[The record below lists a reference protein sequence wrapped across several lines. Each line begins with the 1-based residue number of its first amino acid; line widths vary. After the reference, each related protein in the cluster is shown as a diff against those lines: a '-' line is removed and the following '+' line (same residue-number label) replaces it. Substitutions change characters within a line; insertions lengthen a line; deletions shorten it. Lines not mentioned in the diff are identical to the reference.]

1 MKSDTVYYFSSVPRI
16 INTGTKNPI
25 VVALSPAF
33 ADNMEVLSADKLTA
47 DDLMLILEGKTLGN
61 TEENLGLKKATSTA
75 FSITSSITS
84 GYGATIGN
92 GDLIGMKSYTYSFLF
107 TAKPEE
113 LVKILDKILLVVNT
127 NKIALLAHGITPA
140 IITKITGLRTLYGS
154 QKFTTK
160 DAIDL
165 HKNTL
170 IQLETLMVKM
180 KKDITTKM
188 DKNAEFFRFDNME
201 YYLTYK
207 SARKVAHRHTH
218 NKAPIAPDAITGNLE
233 LVMTNKLTGE
243 PIQNVEF
250 SVLSMNF
257 VAMSDVNGEISKEQM
272 LPGEYIGVLSCTGFA
287 SINFSFII
295 KKGEITDLGFMM
307 ETEAI

>member
-1 MKSDTVYYFSSVPRI
+1 
-16 INTGTKNPI
+16 
-25 VVALSPAF
+25 
-33 ADNMEVLSADKLTA
+33 
-47 DDLMLILEGKTLGN
+47 
-61 TEENLGLKKATSTA
+61 
-75 FSITSSITS
+75 
-84 GYGATIGN
+84 
-92 GDLIGMKSYTYSFLF
+92 MKSYTYSFLF

>member
-1 MKSDTVYYFSSVPRI
+1 MKSDTVYYFSSVTRI

-154 QKFTTK
+154 QKFTIK

-170 IQLETLMVKM
+170 NI
-180 KKDITTKM
+180 
-188 DKNAEFFRFDNME
+188 
-201 YYLTYK
+201 
-207 SARKVAHRHTH
+207 
-218 NKAPIAPDAITGNLE
+218 NL
-233 LVMTNKLTGE
+233 
-243 PIQNVEF
+243 
-250 SVLSMNF
+250 
-257 VAMSDVNGEISKEQM
+257 
-272 LPGEYIGVLSCTGFA
+272 Y
-287 SINFSFII
+287 
-295 KKGEITDLGFMM
+295 
-307 ETEAI
+307 